1 MRTITLEEH
10 FTTPAFRA
18 GAGRHREEHAKK
30 AGGRLAK
37 VFEQLAE
44 VGDKRI
50 ADMDAAGIDM
60 QVLSLTSPGCEQLEP
75 ADAVALAREANDF
88 LSQAVK
94 KHPKRFA
101 GLAALPTGAP
111 DKAAAELE
119 HMVRD
124 HGFVGAVIHGHNRG
138 RYFDDKFF
146 WPIFESA
153 QALDVPIYL
162 HPTVPPQA
170 VVDASFGGLP
180 QPVSDAL
187 AGSGWGWHIET
198 GLHIL
203 RLVLGGVF
211 DAFPKLQYVIGHCGE
226 ALPFMMQR
234 FEERFPASV
243 TKLKEPVS
251 HYLRHNVHYT
261 IAGFNFPATFLDLLL
276 EVGVDRIMFSAD
288 YPYNTMEAAR
298 AFLDQIPVSAPDRAR
313 IAHGNAEKLFKL

>member
-30 AGGRLAK
+30 VGGRLAK
-37 VFEQLAE
+37 IFEQLAE
-44 VGDKRI
+44 VGDARV
-50 ADMDAAGIDM
+50 AAMDAAGIDM

-111 DKAAAELE
+111 DKAGAELE
-119 HMVRD
+119 QMVRN
-124 HGFVGAVIHGHNRG
+124 HGFVGAVVHGHNRG

-153 QALDVPIYL
+153 QALNVPIYL
-162 HPTVPPQA
+162 HPTVPPKA

-203 RLVLGGVF
+203 RLVVGGVF

-234 FEERFPASV
+234 FDERFPASV
-243 TKLKEPVS
+243 TKLKQPVS
-251 HYLRHNVHYT
+251 HYLRNNVHYT

-288 YPYNTMEAAR
+288 FPYNSMQEAR
-298 AFLDQIPVSAPDRAR
+298 AFLDQIPVSTVDRAR